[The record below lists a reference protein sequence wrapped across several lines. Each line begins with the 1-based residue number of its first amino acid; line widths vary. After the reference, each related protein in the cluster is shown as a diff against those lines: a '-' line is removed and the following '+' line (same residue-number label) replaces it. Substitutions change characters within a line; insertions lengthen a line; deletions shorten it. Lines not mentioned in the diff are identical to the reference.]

1 MSKNLIK
8 VMGGVLAVAV
18 FGLAGCGGGG
28 GGNDNSGNTS
38 AAGPL
43 AKYAGTWVQ
52 GCDGHSKETTTF
64 TSSNEGNTI
73 SVTSKDEYFADANCT
88 GAVVATGTYE
98 QPAFIIQY
106 KDTVNNASV
115 KMLNGTTITAT
126 VDRGTGNSTGARVK
140 YVGSGVTSSSIVGNT
155 TKVHIVYNGGSTD
168 LEIDDS
174 SGGGEGA
181 LLLLN
186 NELLSLYPVTSTTF
200 EVESRYIH

>member
-1 MSKNLIK
+1 MRRNLLDK
-8 VMGGVLAVAV
+8 VMVGLFVALT
-18 FGLAGCGGGG
+18 FGLAGCGGG

-52 GCDGHSKETTTF
+52 GCDGHSRETTTF
-64 TSSNEGNTI
+64 TSSNDGNTI

-98 QPAFIIQY
+98 QPSFILQY